1 MMKINDH
8 QELLPPESEDR
19 NAPPGWLDWLLG
31 PVPERFLLPATGLW
45 IMGLDWLLFP
55 KEAVTLGLATPAT
68 AIIGFLA
75 GSIGAYHLQRRYA
88 LNAPAAALLK
98 SLMAGFLVGVPFP
111 LAGTLVGGW
120 ILATSGLADWKRR
133 LWKQQ
138 PIRK

>member
-1 MMKINDH
+1 M
-8 QELLPPESEDR
+8 
-19 NAPPGWLDWLLG
+19 
-31 PVPERFLLPATGLW
+31 
-45 IMGLDWLLFP
+45 
-55 KEAVTLGLATPAT
+55 
-68 AIIGFLA
+68 
-75 GSIGAYHLQRRYA
+75 GAYHLQRRYA
-88 LNAPAAALLK
+88 LNTPAAALLK